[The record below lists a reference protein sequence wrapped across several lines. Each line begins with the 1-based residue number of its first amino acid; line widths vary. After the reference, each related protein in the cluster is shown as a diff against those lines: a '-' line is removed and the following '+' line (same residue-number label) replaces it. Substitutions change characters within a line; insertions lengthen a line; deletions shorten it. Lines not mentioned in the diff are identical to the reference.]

1 MPLLYPNKEID
12 YLRQLCEHLQELR
25 DCALAVIDRMQRSA
39 AGDCFTYEG
48 GMNDVEMFRDKE
60 AEVVSFVF
68 HNGPGEDDD

>member
-1 MPLLYPNKEID
+1 MPMSEIN

-25 DCALAVIDRMQRSA
+25 DCALAINDGMRKSS

-60 AEVVSFVF
+60 AEIVSFVF
-68 HNGPGEDDD
+68 EHGPDDDG